1 MRSWELKGKI
11 KLTVTF
17 IGWCDMVLL
26 DHEIILIGQDFPL
39 FLSNQNK
46 EKSALS

>member
-1 MRSWELKGKI
+1 MRSWEFRGEI

-17 IGWCDMVLL
+17 IGRCNMVLL
-26 DHEIILIGQDFPL
+26 NHEIILIGQDFPV

-46 EKSALS
+46 EKCALS

>member
-1 MRSWELKGKI
+1 MRSWEFKGEI

-26 DHEIILIGQDFPL
+26 NHDIILIGQDFPL